1 MAEDREALLQHYRM
15 MREELL
21 FAIDGLS
28 DALMTE
34 PSLDG
39 WSVKD
44 HLAHLALWDD
54 IRASEVV
61 RISAGNDS
69 AWRMTGEQDAAY
81 GAMGHDLRLNIS
93 VEQIRWELATS
104 RQRLLDAIS
113 SATPRGLNGSLYGEA
128 GLRSGHERQH
138 AGWIKRWRGENPPRP
153 AEAFYCGVFASQGGE
168 QKKSGCNQRYSGIN
182 NRTYETNAFHFV
194 PPCQ

>member
-1 MAEDREALLQHYRM
+1 MAEDRDALLQHYRK

-21 FAIDGLS
+21 SAIDGLS
-28 DALMTE
+28 DELMTE

-61 RISAGNDS
+61 RISAGHDS
-69 AWRMTGEQDAAY
+69 AWRMTGDQDEAY
-81 GAMGHDLRLNIS
+81 NALAHDLRLALS
-93 VEQIRWELATS
+93 PDQARWELATS

-113 SATPRGLNGSLYGEA
+113 SATARGLDASLYGEA
-128 GLRSGHERQH
+128 GLRSLHEAVH
-138 AGWIKRWRGENPPRP
+138 TGWINRWRGEK
-153 AEAFYCGVFASQGGE
+153 EV
-168 QKKSGCNQRYSGIN
+168 
-182 NRTYETNAFHFV
+182 
-194 PPCQ
+194 